1 VEYLRH
7 VLSSEE
13 VSKTLKK
20 TMTELLKK
28 NRFNWNKDAQI
39 AFGKLKIAL
48 CKALVLKLPDCKKT
62 FALEINA
69 CATRIMALLIQEGN

>member
-20 TMTELLKK
+20 TTTELLKK

-39 AFGKLKIAL
+39 AFEKLKKQL
-48 CKALVLKLPDCKKT
+48 CVRHQFWND
-62 FALEINA
+62 
-69 CATRIMALLIQEGN
+69 LILRNFCMGD

>member
-20 TMTELLKK
+20 TTTELLKK

-39 AFGKLKIAL
+39 AFEKLKTAL
-48 CKALVLKLPDCKKT
+48 CKAPI
-62 FALEINA
+62 LE
-69 CATRIMALLIQEGN
+69 